1 MRKND
6 GYVLL
11 QSLMTLAV
19 IIICIAAFYTL
30 LAVAAKQSRHL
41 GNRLGE
47 ELSYRRERAM
57 ERLTMEYTR

>member
-11 QSLMTLAV
+11 QSLLTLAV
-19 IIICIAAFYTL
+19 IVICIAAFYIV
-30 LAVAAKQSRHL
+30 LAVAAKQNRHL

-47 ELSYRRERAM
+47 ELSYRREKVM
-57 ERLTMEYTR
+57 ERLTMEYIR